1 MKKITTILVED
12 NSLALEMLTK
22 DISKN
27 HKEIEVIGTA
37 TSFLK
42 AWKEF
47 KGASKQVNGLVSK
60 CQFLCVILFI
70 LQK

>member
-37 TSFLK
+37 TAVVEAAKLLRKTYPIYYS
-42 AWKEF
+42 
-47 KGASKQVNGLVSK
+47 
-60 CQFLCVILFI
+60 
-70 LQK
+70 